1 MQEERYFKFSNA
13 VLVVP
18 MVTVLL
24 IWSVFWA
31 ELALGL
37 NLNVLG
43 IYPRTLPGLQG
54 IFFGPFIHGS
64 ITHLYHNTIPI
75 ALLLAALIYFYR
87 DIFLR
92 VLLWGILISGLTTWM
107 IGRPSYH
114 IGISGVI
121 YLLASFIFFKGILTK
136 YYRLVALSL
145 VVVFIYGG
153 LLWYIFPVADGI
165 SWEGHL
171 GGFMAGLLLAF
182 LVKGQGPSKK
192 KFDWE
197 REDYREEDDA
207 FLQHFDAD
215 GNFIGN
221 RETEHTGEEGETKIT
236 YHYVPSIREEGD
248 KGSA

>member
-1 MQEERYFKFSNA
+1 
-13 VLVVP
+13 
-18 MVTVLL
+18 
-24 IWSVFWA
+24 
-31 ELALGL
+31 
-37 NLNVLG
+37 
-43 IYPRTLPGLQG
+43 
-54 IFFGPFIHGS
+54 
-64 ITHLYHNTIPI
+64 
-75 ALLLAALIYFYR
+75 LAALIYFYR
-87 DIFLR
+87 DVYLR
-92 VLLWGILISGLTTWM
+92 VLLWGTLFAGLTTWM

-121 YLLASFIFFKGILTK
+121 YLLASFIFFKGVLTK

-182 LVKGQGPSKK
+182 LIKGQGPSKK

-207 FLQHFDAD
+207 FLRHFDAD

-221 RETEHTGEEGETKIT
+221 RESENSGEGETKIT
-236 YHYVPSIREEGD
+236 YHYIPSPREEGD
-248 KGSA
+248 KESD